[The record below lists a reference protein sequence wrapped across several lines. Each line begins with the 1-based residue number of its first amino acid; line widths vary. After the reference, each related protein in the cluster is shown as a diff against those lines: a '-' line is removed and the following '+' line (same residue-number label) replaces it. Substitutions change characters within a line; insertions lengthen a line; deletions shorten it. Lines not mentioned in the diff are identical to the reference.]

1 MTNDLFSLQ
10 HRVALVTGGNRGLG
24 RAIALGF
31 QRAGARVAV
40 TGRDPAQNARIGR
53 ELAEEGA
60 VFALDVRDEAAV
72 AATVAQVVTRFG
84 RLDILVNN
92 AGIVSEGSV
101 LTMSRAEWDAV
112 VETNLTGLFL
122 CAKHAA
128 GAMIAGGGGGKIIN
142 IGSIY
147 SLFGTPSFASYGASK
162 AGVLGLTRALAIE
175 LGVHGIQ
182 VNALLPGFCETDMN
196 AWMPGSTLGEE
207 IRRRT
212 PAGRWGQPNDLVG
225 AAVFLAAAASDYV
238 TGVALPVDGGYSVT
252 ERFIHPQEE

>member
-1 MTNDLFSLQ
+1 MTDHLFSLQ
-10 HRVALVTGGNRGLG
+10 QRVALVTGGNRGLG

-31 QRAGARVAV
+31 LRAGARVAV
-40 TGRDPAQNARIGR
+40 TGRDPAQNAHIGR
-53 ELAEEGA
+53 ELGEGGA

-72 AATVAQVVTRFG
+72 AATVGRVVARFG

-92 AGIVSEGSV
+92 AGIVSDGSV
-101 LTMSRAEWDAV
+101 LTTRRADWDAV
-112 VETNLTGLFL
+112 VETNLTGMFL

-128 GAMIAGGGGGKIIN
+128 AAMVAGGGKIIN
-142 IGSIY
+142 VGSIY

-175 LGVHGIQ
+175 LAPHGIQ
-182 VNALLPGFCETDMN
+182 VNALLPGFCETDMT
-196 AWMPGSTLGEE
+196 AGMPGTALGEE

-212 PAGRWGQPNDLVG
+212 PAGRWGQPEDLVG
-225 AAVFLAAAASDYV
+225 AAVFLASAASDYV

-252 ERFIHPQEE
+252 ERTIHP